1 MIIWGGIYMTTI
13 IKINGMSCG
22 HCSMAVKKALGQI
35 EGVEKVEVN
44 LEEKTATISS
54 TTSLDINI
62 LKEIIDDEG
71 YEFIGIL

>member
-1 MIIWGGIYMTTI
+1 MTTI

-35 EGVEKVEVN
+35 EGVEKVEVS
-44 LEEKTATISS
+44 LEDKTATIIS
-54 TTSLDINI
+54 TTSLDTNI

-71 YEFIGIL
+71 YEFVGIL

>member
-1 MIIWGGIYMTTI
+1 MTTI

-22 HCSMAVKKALGQI
+22 HCTMAVKKALGQI
-35 EGVEKVEVN
+35 EGVETVEVN

>member
-1 MIIWGGIYMTTI
+1 MTTI

-35 EGVEKVEVN
+35 EGV
-44 LEEKTATISS
+44 EEKTATISS

>member
-1 MIIWGGIYMTTI
+1 MTTI

-35 EGVEKVEVN
+35 EGVEKVEVS
-44 LEEKTATISS
+44 LEDKTATINS

-71 YEFIGIL
+71 YVFIGIL

>member
-1 MIIWGGIYMTTI
+1 MSTI

-35 EGVEKVEVN
+35 EGVETVEVN

>member
-1 MIIWGGIYMTTI
+1 MTTI

-35 EGVEKVEVN
+35 EGVETVEVN

-71 YEFIGIL
+71 YEFYNFIFRKDLL

>member
-1 MIIWGGIYMTTI
+1 MTTI

-22 HCSMAVKKALGQI
+22 HCSIAVKKALGQI
-35 EGVEKVEVN
+35 EGVETVEVN

>member
-1 MIIWGGIYMTTI
+1 MTTI

-35 EGVEKVEVN
+35 EGVETVEVN

>member
-1 MIIWGGIYMTTI
+1 MTTI

-35 EGVEKVEVN
+35 EGVETVEVN
-44 LEEKTATISS
+44 LEDKTATINSI
-54 TTSLDINI
+54 TSLDINI

-71 YEFIGIL
+71 YEFVGIL

>member
-1 MIIWGGIYMTTI
+1 MTTI

-35 EGVEKVEVN
+35 EGVETVEVT

>member
-1 MIIWGGIYMTTI
+1 MTTI

-35 EGVEKVEVN
+35 EGVEKVEVS
-44 LEEKTATISS
+44 LEDKTATISS

>member
-1 MIIWGGIYMTTI
+1 MTTI

-35 EGVEKVEVN
+35 EGVETVEVN
-44 LEEKTATISS
+44 LEEKTDTISS

>member
-1 MIIWGGIYMTTI
+1 MTTI

-54 TTSLDINI
+54 TIDLDVNI
-62 LKEIIDDEG
+62 LKEIIDNEG
-71 YEFIGIL
+71 YEFVDIL

>member
-1 MIIWGGIYMTTI
+1 MTTI

-35 EGVEKVEVN
+35 EGVETVEVN

-54 TTSLDINI
+54 TTSLAINI

>member
-1 MIIWGGIYMTTI
+1 MTTI

-35 EGVEKVEVN
+35 EGVETVEVN
-44 LEEKTATISS
+44 LEEKTATINS

-71 YEFIGIL
+71 YEFVGIL

>member
-1 MIIWGGIYMTTI
+1 MTTI

-35 EGVEKVEVN
+35 EGVEKVEVS
-44 LEEKTATISS
+44 LEDKTATINS

>member
-1 MIIWGGIYMTTI
+1 
-13 IKINGMSCG
+13 
-22 HCSMAVKKALGQI
+22 MAVKKALGQI
-35 EGVEKVEVN
+35 EGVETVEVN

>member
-1 MIIWGGIYMTTI
+1 MTTI

-35 EGVEKVEVN
+35 EGVETVEVS
-44 LEEKTATISS
+44 LEDKTATINS

>member
-1 MIIWGGIYMTTI
+1 MTTI

-35 EGVEKVEVN
+35 EGVEKVEVS
-44 LEEKTATISS
+44 LEDKTATISS

-71 YEFIGIL
+71 YEFVGIL

>member
-1 MIIWGGIYMTTI
+1 MTTI
-13 IKINGMSCG
+13 IKINRMSCG

-54 TTSLDINI
+54 TIDLDVNI

-71 YEFIGIL
+71 YEFVGIL

>member
-1 MIIWGGIYMTTI
+1 MTTI

-71 YEFIGIL
+71 YEFVGIL

>member
-1 MIIWGGIYMTTI
+1 MTTI

>member
-1 MIIWGGIYMTTI
+1 MTTI

-35 EGVEKVEVN
+35 EGVEKVEVS
-44 LEEKTATISS
+44 LEDKTATISS

-71 YEFIGIL
+71 YEFIDIL

>member
-1 MIIWGGIYMTTI
+1 MTTI

-35 EGVEKVEVN
+35 EGVETVEVN

-54 TTSLDINI
+54 TTRLDINI

-71 YEFIGIL
+71 YEFVGIL

>member
-1 MIIWGGIYMTTI
+1 MTTI

-44 LEEKTATISS
+44 LEEKTATINS

>member
-1 MIIWGGIYMTTI
+1 MTTI

-35 EGVEKVEVN
+35 EGVEKVEVS
-44 LEEKTATISS
+44 LEDKTATIISA
-54 TTSLDINI
+54 TSLDTNV

>member
-1 MIIWGGIYMTTI
+1 MTTI

-35 EGVEKVEVN
+35 EGVEKVEVS
-44 LEEKTATISS
+44 LEDKTATISS

-71 YEFIGIL
+71 YDFVGIL

>member
-1 MIIWGGIYMTTI
+1 MTTI

-35 EGVEKVEVN
+35 EGVEKVEVS
-44 LEEKTATISS
+44 LEDKTATIIS
-54 TTSLDINI
+54 TTSLDTNV

>member
-1 MIIWGGIYMTTI
+1 MNKTVI
-13 IKINGMSCG
+13 IKGMSCG

-35 EGVEKVEVN
+35 EGVETVEVN

>member
-1 MIIWGGIYMTTI
+1 MTTI

-35 EGVEKVEVN
+35 EGVETVEVN
-44 LEEKTATISS
+44 LEEKTATINS

>member
-1 MIIWGGIYMTTI
+1 MTTI
-13 IKINGMSCG
+13 IKINGMSCV

-35 EGVEKVEVN
+35 EGVETVEVN

-71 YEFIGIL
+71 YEFVGIL

>member
-1 MIIWGGIYMTTI
+1 MTTI

-22 HCSMAVKKALGQI
+22 HCSMAVKKALVQI
-35 EGVEKVEVN
+35 EGVEKVEVS
-44 LEEKTATISS
+44 LEDKTATINS

-71 YEFIGIL
+71 YEFVGIL